1 MTQDSLHRFRLDLCL
16 VHQPVAQR
24 VTKVMKPE
32 PLTIM
37 DLYTGR
43 FSSRTEMVS
52 DKYGRGE
59 RNATF
64 SLEGRKDKIAILP
77 VGESGDTPPYAVER
91 EIDDL
96 RTLTREAG
104 VTPFAVGISSGG
116 ALLLQAAASGVG
128 VKKM

>member
-1 MTQDSLHRFRLDLCL
+1 MTQDSLHRFRVDSCL

-37 DLYTGR
+37 DLYPGC
-43 FSSRTEMVS
+43 FSSRTEIVS

-64 SLEGRKDKIAILP
+64 SLEGRKDKIPILP
-77 VGESGDTPPYAVER
+77 VGGLVAPPTSASF
-91 EIDDL
+91 
-96 RTLTREAG
+96 TLATKLASVCTAANSRMLS
-104 VTPFAVGISSGG
+104 FATAANSRMLSF
-116 ALLLQAAASGVG
+116 APLQG
-128 VKKM
+128 